1 MTALL
6 DILGITVPIYLVIA
20 LGYVCTRQG
29 LFAKADLQVLGKFTL
44 NLALPA
50 LLFNA
55 LSQRRVEDILN
66 YHYLLANAIGSL
78 MVLAAGLFWARR
90 IQGRSLSYSSM
101 MAMGMSCPNSGFV
114 GYPIILL
121 SLGPV
126 AGVALALN
134 MVVENLLLIP
144 LLLAIADSEGAAP
157 GRWKT
162 VLRQTLQNL
171 LKNPMI
177 IGIVFGFLFA
187 FFGLS
192 LPAPLGR
199 TIDLFAQASAVLSLF
214 VIGGSLVA
222 LQSKGLQSTVLPI
235 ALGKLVL
242 HPLAIWWV
250 TLWWVPI
257 DDPALRAAAVL
268 TGAMP
273 MLGIYTILSQR
284 HGHGT
289 VSAAALLVT
298 TVLSF
303 FSLSALLWVL
313 QLQPV

>member
-66 YHYLLANAIGSL
+66 HHYLLANALGSM
-78 MVLAAGLFWARR
+78 MVLAAGLFWARQ
-90 IQGRSLSYSSM
+90 IQCRSLSYSSM
-101 MAMGMSCPNSGFV
+101 MAMGMSCPNSGFM

-177 IGIVFGFLFA
+177 IGIVLGFVFA

-192 LPAPLGR
+192 LPTPLGQ

-222 LQSKGLQSTVLPI
+222 LQSKGLQSTVWPI
-235 ALGKLVL
+235 AMGKLVL
-242 HPLAIWWV
+242 HPLAIWLV
-250 TLWWVPI
+250 TQWWVPI

-303 FSLSALLWVL
+303 FTLSTLLWVL
-313 QLQPV
+313 QLQPL

>member
-1 MTALL
+1 MNALL

-20 LGYVCTRQG
+20 LGYFCTRQG
-29 LFAKADLQVLGKFTL
+29 LFAKADMQVLGKFTL

-66 YHYLLANAIGSL
+66 GHYLLANALGSL
-78 MVLAAGLFWARR
+78 AVMALGLFWARQV
-90 IQGRSLSYSSM
+90 QGRSLSYSSM
-101 MAMGMSCPNSGFV
+101 MAMGMTCPNSGFV

-134 MVVENLLLIP
+134 MVIENLLLIP
-144 LLLAIADSEGAAP
+144 LLLAIADSEGGEK
-157 GRWKT
+157 GRWKA

-171 LKNPMI
+171 LTNPMI
-177 IGIVFGFLFA
+177 IGIVCGFMFA
-187 FFGLS
+187 LS
-192 LPAPLGR
+192 GWTLPAPLGQ
-199 TIDLFAQASAVLSLF
+199 TIDLFAQSSAVISLF

-222 LQSKGLQSTVLPI
+222 LQSKGLHSTVLPI
-235 ALGKLVL
+235 ALGKLLL
-242 HPLAIWWV
+242 HPLAIWVV
-250 TLWWVPI
+250 TLWLVPI
-257 DDPALRAAAVL
+257 EDQALRAAAVL

-303 FSLSALLWVL
+303 FTLSALLWVL
-313 QLQPV
+313 QLPVP

>member
-29 LFAKADLQVLGKFTL
+29 LFAKTDLQVLGKFTL

-55 LSQRRVEDILN
+55 LSQRPVEDILN
-66 YHYLLANAIGSL
+66 YNYLLANAIGSL
-78 MVLAAGLFWARR
+78 MVLAAGLFWARQ

-157 GRWKT
+157 GRWKA

-177 IGIVFGFLFA
+177 IGILLGFLFA
-187 FFGLS
+187 FFGLR

-235 ALGKLVL
+235 AVGKLVL
-242 HPLAIWWV
+242 HPLAIWLV